1 VSAPVA
7 APEQSGGRFL
17 TGSTLGH
24 VVRMTATGALGITFV
39 FIVDAANLLWVSQL
53 GDKQPVAAIGF
64 AYAVQ
69 FFSVSVAV
77 GLMIAA
83 TAVVSRTIGSGDRA
97 SARRQ
102 AGAAVVIA
110 GVTLAIVSALI
121 VSLRHTLVGFAGAE
135 GETARLAARYLAI
148 TIPSLVP
155 MSMALVMSGTL
166 RADGYGAKAMYITL
180 FSGTVLLVIDP
191 FLIFYWGW
199 GLDGAAIGLVL
210 FRFALLALAVRFA
223 VIELNL
229 VDRPR
234 LRTLRNIGAPFVAV
248 AIPAIATQMS
258 TPVGNYLLT
267 RVMAPF
273 GDDAVAA
280 WAVVGRLTVVVFGG
294 IFALSGAI
302 GGIFGQNYGAG
313 QLDRVRS
320 TYRDAL
326 IFCFIYTLVAWGLF
340 VALVPYVIAAFDL
353 EGQGAD
359 VLNAFAVIGVGGF
372 IFFGALFVSNAAFNN
387 LGKPGRSTL
396 VNWIKDGVIAM
407 PAALWFAGI
416 FGAAGVIYG
425 QAAAGIAVGAVSATW
440 GWFYVKGLRVDAVPL
455 DPAPAAPYPN
465 PDRHRSR

>member
-1 VSAPVA
+1 MSA
-7 APEQSGGRFL
+7 QGRFL

-24 VVRMTATGALGITFV
+24 VTRMTATGALGITFV

-53 GDKQPVAAIGF
+53 GQPQLVAAVGF

-69 FFSVSVAV
+69 FFSVSIAV

-83 TAVVSRTIGSGDRA
+83 TAVVSRSIGEGDRA
-97 SARRQ
+97 RARRQ

-110 GVTLAIVSALI
+110 ASTLAVVAVAIVGF
-121 VSLRHTLVGFAGAE
+121 RHALVGLAGAE

-148 TIPSLVP
+148 TIPSLIP
-155 MSMALVMSGTL
+155 MSAALVMSGTL

-180 FSGTVLLVIDP
+180 IGGCVLLVIDP
-191 FLIFYWGW
+191 ILIFWLGL

-210 FRFALLALAVRFA
+210 FRFSLLALAVHFA
-223 VIELNL
+223 IRQLNL

-234 LRTLRNIGAPFVAV
+234 LRTLRRIGAPFVAI

-258 TPVGNYLLT
+258 TPAGNYLLT
-267 RVMAPF
+267 IVMAPF

-326 IFCFIYTLVAWGLF
+326 IFCLAYTLVAWGLF
-340 VALVPYVIAAFDL
+340 VLAVPYIIDAFGL
-353 EGQGAD
+353 TGQGAE
-359 VLNAFAVIGVGGF
+359 VLRAFAVIGVGGF

-396 VNWIKDGVIAM
+396 VNWIKDGVLSL
-407 PAALWFAGI
+407 PAAILFAGT

-425 QAAAGIAVGAVSATW
+425 QAAAGVLVGGVSATW
-440 GWFYVKGLRVDAVPL
+440 GWFYVRALQPPTGRL
-455 DPAPAAPYPN
+455 DVAAPRPYPN
-465 PDRHRSR
+465 PDRYRRR